1 MSEGRF
7 SDRSMAIVSIILA
20 VIILAA
26 FIWLWFGYQRPSP
39 EIYRSSADLQPVDV
53 ESLSTRGKTLIEG
66 LKNNGGIPIPEPIG
80 KMGRA
85 DPFANVE

>member
-1 MSEGRF
+1 MSENRF
-7 SDRSMAIVSIILA
+7 SDRSLVIVSIILA

-26 FIWLWFGYQRPSP
+26 FVWLWFGYQRPSS

-53 ESLSTRGKTLIEG
+53 ESLKTRGKTLVDG
-66 LKNNGGIPIPEPIG
+66 LKNNSGIPIPEPTG